1 VVCNLLLVAGTWASV
16 ALQLLFAGRFVFY
29 FILPLG
35 YLIVTL
41 ASIWWDW
48 SQDLSV
54 QACLQGVS
62 RSIKAVVDA
71 LDIPFKLALLG
82 TIFEVNGR
90 WLRNA
95 ARAAAA

>member
-41 ASIWWDW
+41 ASI
-48 SQDLSV
+48 
-54 QACLQGVS
+54 
-62 RSIKAVVDA
+62 
-71 LDIPFKLALLG
+71 
-82 TIFEVNGR
+82 
-90 WLRNA
+90 
-95 ARAAAA
+95 